1 MAQRTTEIIVG
12 LFILAGGAALLFLAL
27 QVSGLTF
34 KPAGDTYKVYAYFN
48 DAGGLAPRGR
58 VAMAGVKVGQ
68 IREVSLE
75 QETFQA
81 RVVIEIS
88 ADVDNIPAD
97 SSAIIRTSGLL
108 GEQYIDIS
116 PGGDPDSLADGD
128 TFYETQSALNIERV
142 ISNFASGQSS
152 SD

>member
-1 MAQRTTEIIVG
+1 MAKRTIEIIVG

-27 QVSGLTF
+27 QVSGLSF
-34 KPAGDTYKVYAYFN
+34 KPASDTYTVYAYFN
-48 DAGGLAPRGR
+48 DAGSLAPRGE
-58 VAMAGVKVGQ
+58 VSMAGVPVGS
-68 IREVSLE
+68 IRGVSLD

-81 RVVIEIS
+81 KVVIELNES
-88 ADVDNIPAD
+88 VDTIPAD

-116 PGGDPDSLADGD
+116 PGADLESLADGD

-142 ISNFASGQSS
+142 ISNFASGQSGE
-152 SD
+152 

>member
-1 MAQRTTEIIVG
+1 MAKRTTEIVVG

-58 VAMAGVKVGQ
+58 VSMAGVTVGR
-68 IREVSLE
+68 IRDVSLD

-81 RVVIEIS
+81 KVVIDIE
-88 ADVDNIPAD
+88 ARVDSIPAD

-116 PGGDPDSLADGD
+116 PGADMESLSDGD
-128 TFYETQSALNIERV
+128 TFYETQSALNLERM
-142 ISNFASGQSS
+142 ISNFASGQAA
-152 SD
+152 D